1 MRTRLFMNKLIIAFL
16 AVLFFTTCKKEITNI
31 DSFSSFGRVY
41 PMKGNQNIAGAIK
54 TADDGYLLW
63 GNTDAG
69 EHGKQDGFLMR
80 LDKDYK
86 QLWYKTYG
94 GFSNDYIESA
104 TFDEQGNIL
113 AGGSSTSFGVS
124 IDSNSAIANPCIYAV
139 YVTGNGELLWQK
151 TYYGN
156 PYAINPALPNY
167 SNALNKVLVLPNQ
180 NFALV
185 GTTSNYLRNWGGN
198 DYYTPN
204 AFVQCINNMGDT
216 LWHSHYNYFDTISP
230 LPNFNILYWGSN
242 ALVSPD
248 GKIQMLMLTTEG
260 GADYFPLSLVKI
272 SPNSESGYNKCISRK
287 PLVNFNHIL
296 FFQEFSTRKFCPMQL
311 VDNGQEN
318 YIIVDQGEMLFCK
331 ADGTII
337 KRATISEDYLIHD
350 MFYKDGLVYFVSNHD
365 IIKTDLNGKI
375 LWKSDTYSNTQ
386 IDKVKGIF
394 IQKDNSISV
403 FCSYQNALNEK
414 DIALLRLTENGQL
427 IFK

>member
-1 MRTRLFMNKLIIAFL
+1 MRIKRYIYQLTIAFL
-16 AVLFFTTCKKEITNI
+16 GLVLLSTCKKEITKI

-41 PMKGNQNIAGAIK
+41 PMKGNQNIAGGIK

-86 QLWYKTYG
+86 KLWYKTYG

-113 AGGSSTSFGVS
+113 AAGTSTSFGVS
-124 IDSNSAIANPCIYAV
+124 IDSTSALVNPSIYAV
-139 YVTGNGELLWQK
+139 YVKGNGELLWQK
-151 TYYGN
+151 TYNGN
-156 PYAINPALPNY
+156 PGAVNI
-167 SNALNKVLVLPNQ
+167 SNDINKVLLLPNQ

-198 DYYTPN
+198 SYYTPN
-204 AFVQCINNMGDT
+204 GFVQCINNMGDT
-216 LWHSHYNYFDTISP
+216 LWHSHYNYFDTINP
-230 LPNFNILYWGSN
+230 LPDFSILYWGSN
-242 ALVSPD
+242 AVVSPD
-248 GKIQMLMLTTEG
+248 GNIQMLMLTTEG

-272 SPNSESGYNKCISRK
+272 SPNSVSGYNKCISRK
-287 PLVNFNHIL
+287 PFVNFNHIF
-296 FFQEFSTRKFCPMQL
+296 FFQEFSTKKFCPMQL
-311 VDNGQEN
+311 VDNGQEY

-350 MFYKDGLVYFVSNHD
+350 MFYKDGLAYFVSNHNL
-365 IIKTDLNGKI
+365 IKTDLNGTI

-386 IDKVKGIF
+386 IDKVKGVF

-414 DIALLRLTENGQL
+414 DIALLRLSENGQL